1 MISTDPQRVK
11 AAQINV
17 VVVTCFC
24 PVGDVG
30 SGGPFT
36 ENPTLLICSRY
47 LVALTEVPVTMCL
60 VGTSALG
67 RASGRGWFGL
77 TVRAGRGL
85 GTGSEECGASC
96 AEGGPRGGGDGG
108 PRRPACARA
117 MLRGPS
123 RRQVHGPSGAVQRL
137 SAVFS
142 DLCEQE
148 SRGRR

>member
-1 MISTDPQRVK
+1 MISTDSQRVK

-47 LVALTEVPVTMCL
+47 LVALTGEVPVTMGL

-85 GTGSEECGASC
+85 GRGCEECGASC
-96 AEGGPRGGGDGG
+96 AEGGPRGGGTGDRGG
-108 PRRPACARA
+108 RRVHVRCSEVRVGDRRTGRPEPRR
-117 MLRGPS
+117 G
-123 RRQVHGPSGAVQRL
+123 
-137 SAVFS
+137 
-142 DLCEQE
+142 
-148 SRGRR
+148 

>member
-47 LVALTEVPVTMCL
+47 LVALTGEVPVTMCL

-85 GTGSEECGASC
+85 GRGCEECGATC
-96 AEGGPRGGGDGG
+96 AEGGPRGGGGRGTEAAGVCTCDA
-108 PRRPACARA
+108 PRPESETGARA
-117 MLRGPS
+117 VRSRAEAERG
-123 RRQVHGPSGAVQRL
+123 L
-137 SAVFS
+137 
-142 DLCEQE
+142 L
-148 SRGRR
+148 